1 MHVPD
6 ANKNKLQPKSN
17 KCIFLGYSDERKAYQ
32 LYNPTTKKIVA
43 SRDVVFKEQPHAEE
57 DADGSSSLSPNE
69 EVTYYEPGPS
79 NINLK
84 EEKAPSLDEE
94 SNSHQPAITQ

>member
-6 ANKNKLQPKSN
+6 ADKNKLQPKSN
-17 KCIFLGYSDERKAYQ
+17 KCIFLGYSDERKAYR

-79 NINLK
+79 KLTLK
-84 EEKAPSLDEE
+84 EEKAPS
-94 SNSHQPAITQ
+94 